1 MFTILPFIPLS
12 ISSREIDL
20 AYDFTDVKTD
30 LLSLQACQILSISAA
45 VLIWLLDGKNGMF
58 VVLPLLAA
66 VIGVSLVFLSTSLV
80 NNHGRI

>member
-1 MFTILPFIPLS
+1 LPFIPLIIFS
-12 ISSREIDL
+12 QEIDL
-20 AYDFTDVKTD
+20 AYNFTDVKTD

-45 VLIWLLDGKNGMF
+45 VLIWLLDWKNGMF